1 MIEPFGRVS
10 PALSLSQSN
19 SNRKTNIELDWEKAI
34 SIPRGVAFVCPENGF
49 IVASIRVNNTTYS
62 YFTINGKTFYT
73 GYNSDYAAA
82 HNISFPVVKNDVLVF
97 NKTIIGSDGTNYI
110 YFIPYK

>member
-1 MIEPFGRVS
+1 MVLLLP
-10 PALSLSQSN
+10 LL
-19 SNRKTNIELDWEKAI
+19 ELI
-34 SIPRGVAFVCPENGF
+34 ILLIG
-49 IVASIRVNNTTYS
+49 

>member
-19 SNRKTNIELDWEKAI
+19 SNRKTNIELAWEKAI

-62 YFTINGKTFYT
+62 YFTIN
-73 GYNSDYAAA
+73 
-82 HNISFPVVKNDVLVF
+82 ISVSP
-97 NKTIIGSDGTNYI
+97 S
-110 YFIPYK
+110 